1 MKNQLIQLMPADLSL
16 AELAVDYYK
25 RNREFLEAFEPVRDE
40 KFFSLEHQREIKKQ
54 HFISILCRFG
64 SLTG

>member
-1 MKNQLIQLMPADLSL
+1 MKNQLIQLMLADLSL

-40 KFFSLEHQREIKKQ
+40 KFFRWS
-54 HFISILCRFG
+54 ISVK
-64 SLTG
+64 S